1 MGENPEIISKGYLSL
16 SLAYIKTEADI
27 LKFVNALI
35 SNTKGEGKEG
45 DPFWTKAE
53 TLLYCALLGYII
65 FEGAEED
72 RNMNTLVDMI
82 SGMEVKEDDEDF
94 LNAVDYMFKGLE
106 QRKPNCFAVK
116 QYKKYKLSSG
126 VVCSKRLLNQA
137 VGKSLRTHNLKSKKG
152 AQVMRKNEKITAL
165 YERLSRD
172 DFGKDDDQQRESNSI
187 SNQRKILQ
195 KAAKD
200 KGYTDTI
207 FFVDDGITGT
217 TMKRPGF
224 QKMLTAIEAGYISA
238 VFVKDLSRLGRNY
251 IEVGKLTEEFFP
263 LHDIR
268 LVAVSDGV
276 DSDEG
281 EDDFTPFKN
290 IMNEYYAKDI
300 SKKRRIVNKM
310 KGNAGVPLSPPPY
323 GYIKNPD
330 DPRFWV
336 VEPEAAEV
344 VRRIYRMALEGYGL
358 AETAAQLAADG
369 VVNPTYYWRSRG
381 TSRGGSKSTVEPT
394 KWGHTTVKKILT
406 LQEYCGDVINFKSY
420 SKSYK
425 MKKRI
430 ENPEENRAIFL
441 NVHEAIIDRQ
451 TWEKVQALQKGTRRK
466 KPTVTQ
472 EPSVFSGLLKCP
484 ECGGNLNFHFNQNN
498 HDIKFFSCQNHN
510 SGYRK
515 CSKTHYIR
523 LDFLEQVVLY
533 EVKRLAYFAS
543 EYENDF
549 IKAMIGRSAKVAE
562 NATLRKQRE
571 LDTLTARDRELD
583 MLFERLYE
591 DNVAGK
597 IDDARF
603 SKMSKRYEQEQGENA
618 KKIKALRLELK
629 KDESKRMDIDDFLE
643 TVRQYTDATTITKR
657 MVAELIDHIE
667 VYHAEKQDG
676 VTNQRVD
683 IHYNCI
689 GAFDVPDRRKIPEAD
704 IIMET
709 RKGVALSYAPEQ
721 VAV

>member
-1 MGENPEIISKGYLSL
+1 MFDCWKE
-16 SLAYIKTEADI
+16 DI
-27 LKFVNALI
+27 LKQSSKKTALG
-35 SNTKGEGKEG
+35 T
-45 DPFWTKAE
+45 AA
-53 TLLYCALLGYII
+53 LYC
-65 FEGAEED
+65 
-72 RNMNTLVDMI
+72 
-82 SGMEVKEDDEDF
+82 
-94 LNAVDYMFKGLE
+94 
-106 QRKPNCFAVK
+106 
-116 QYKKYKLSSG
+116 
-126 VVCSKRLLNQA
+126 
-137 VGKSLRTHNLKSKKG
+137 
-152 AQVMRKNEKITAL
+152 
-165 YERLSRD
+165 RLSRD
-172 DFGKDDDQQRESNSI
+172 DNMDNESNSI
-187 SNQRKILQ
+187 SNQKKILQ

-224 QKMLTAIEAGYISA
+224 QKMIAAIEAGYISA

-263 LHDIR
+263 LHDVR

-310 KGNAGVPLSPPPY
+310 KGNAGIPLSPPPY

-336 VEPEAAEV
+336 VDPVAADV

-358 AETAAQLAADG
+358 AETAAALGADG
-369 VVNPTYYWRSRG
+369 IVNPTYYWRSKG
-381 TSRGGSKSTVEPT
+381 TSRGGSKSTLEPT
-394 KWGHTTVKKILT
+394 KWGHTTIKKILT
-406 LQEYCGDVINFKSY
+406 TQEYCGDVINFKSY

-425 MKKRI
+425 MKRRI

-441 NVHEAIIDRQ
+441 NVHEAIIDRP
-451 TWEKVQALQKGTRRK
+451 TWEKVQALKAGTRRK
-466 KPTVTQ
+466 RPTVTQ
-472 EPSVFSGLLKCP
+472 EPSAFSGVMKCP

-510 SGYRK
+510 SGLRK
-515 CSKTHYIR
+515 CSSTHYIR

-533 EVKRLAYFAS
+533 EVHRLACFAN

-549 IKAMIGRSAKVAE
+549 IKAMVGRSAKVAE
-562 NATLRKQRE
+562 NERVRKKRE
-571 LDTLTARDRELD
+571 LDGLLARDRELD
-583 MLFERLYE
+583 TLFERLYE
-591 DNVAGK
+591 DNVSGK

-603 SKMSKRYEQEQGENA
+603 AKMAKRYEQEQGENA
-618 KKIKALRLELK
+618 GRIKALRLEVK
-629 KDESKRMDIDDFLE
+629 KLEEKRMDVDDFLE
-643 TVRQYTDATTITKR
+643 TVRHYTNAAKITKR

-667 VYHAEKQDG
+667 VYPAVKEDG
-676 VTNQRVD
+676 VTNQRVT

-689 GAFDVPDRRKIPEAD
+689 GTFEVPDRRKIPERD
-704 IIMET
+704 ILLET
-709 RKGVALSYAPEQ
+709 RKGVALSYAP
-721 VAV
+721 AV

>member
-1 MGENPEIISKGYLSL
+1 MLDCGKE
-16 SLAYIKTEADI
+16 DI
-27 LKFVNALI
+27 LKQSSKKI
-35 SNTKGEGKEG
+35 SLGT
-45 DPFWTKAE
+45 AA
-53 TLLYCALLGYII
+53 LYC
-65 FEGAEED
+65 
-72 RNMNTLVDMI
+72 
-82 SGMEVKEDDEDF
+82 
-94 LNAVDYMFKGLE
+94 
-106 QRKPNCFAVK
+106 
-116 QYKKYKLSSG
+116 
-126 VVCSKRLLNQA
+126 
-137 VGKSLRTHNLKSKKG
+137 
-152 AQVMRKNEKITAL
+152 
-165 YERLSRD
+165 RLSRD
-172 DFGKDDDQQRESNSI
+172 DNMDNESNSI
-187 SNQRKILQ
+187 SNQKKILQ

-200 KGYTDTI
+200 KGYSDTI

-224 QKMLTAIEAGYISA
+224 QKMIQAIEAGYISA

-263 LHDIR
+263 LHDVR

-310 KGNAGVPLSPPPY
+310 KGNAGIPLSPPPY

-336 VEPEAAEV
+336 VDPEAADV

-358 AETAAQLAADG
+358 AETAAALGADG
-369 VVNPTYYWRSRG
+369 IVNPTYYWRSKG
-381 TSRGGSKSTVEPT
+381 TSRGGSKSTLEPT
-394 KWGHTTVKKILT
+394 KWGHTTIKKILT
-406 LQEYCGDVINFKSY
+406 TQEYCGDVINFKSY

-441 NVHEAIIDRQ
+441 NVHEAIIDRP
-451 TWEKVQALQKGTRRK
+451 TWEKVQALKAGTRRK
-466 KPTVTQ
+466 RPTVTQ
-472 EPSVFSGLLKCP
+472 EPSVFSGVMKCP

-510 SGYRK
+510 SGLRK
-515 CSKTHYIR
+515 CSSTHYIR

-533 EVKRLAYFAS
+533 EVHRLACFAN

-549 IKAMIGRSAKVAE
+549 IKAMVGRSAKVAE
-562 NATLRKQRE
+562 NERVRKKRE
-571 LDTLTARDRELD
+571 MDALLARDRELD
-583 MLFERLYE
+583 TLFERLYE
-591 DNVAGK
+591 DNVSGK

-603 SKMSKRYEQEQGENA
+603 AKMAKRYEQEQGENA
-618 KKIKALRLELK
+618 GRIKTLRLEVK
-629 KDESKRMDIDDFLE
+629 KLDEKRMDVEDFLE
-643 TVRQYTDATTITKR
+643 TVRRYTDATKITKR

-667 VYHAEKQDG
+667 VYPAVKEDG
-676 VTNQRVD
+676 VTNQRVT

-689 GAFDVPDRRKIPEAD
+689 GVFEVPDRRKIPERD
-704 IIMET
+704 ILLET
-709 RKGVALSYAPEQ
+709 RRGVALSYAPAE

>member
-1 MGENPEIISKGYLSL
+1 MKQSSKKHELGT
-16 SLAYIKTEADI
+16 AA
-27 LKFVNALI
+27 
-35 SNTKGEGKEG
+35 
-45 DPFWTKAE
+45 
-53 TLLYCALLGYII
+53 LYC
-65 FEGAEED
+65 
-72 RNMNTLVDMI
+72 
-82 SGMEVKEDDEDF
+82 
-94 LNAVDYMFKGLE
+94 
-106 QRKPNCFAVK
+106 
-116 QYKKYKLSSG
+116 
-126 VVCSKRLLNQA
+126 
-137 VGKSLRTHNLKSKKG
+137 
-152 AQVMRKNEKITAL
+152 
-165 YERLSRD
+165 RLSRD
-172 DFGKDDDQQRESNSI
+172 DNMDSESNSI
-187 SNQRKILQ
+187 QNQRKILQ

-200 KGYTDTI
+200 KGYTDTV

-281 EDDFTPFKN
+281 ENDFTPFKN

-323 GYIKNPD
+323 GYIKNQD

-344 VRRIYRMALEGYGL
+344 VRRIYCMALEGYGL
-358 AETAAQLAADG
+358 AEIADRLAADG

-533 EVKRLAYFAS
+533 EVKRLACFAS

-562 NATLRKQRE
+562 NTALRKQRE
-571 LDTLTARDRELD
+571 LDALTARARELD

-603 SKMSKRYEQEQGENA
+603 AKMSKRYEQEQGENA

-643 TVRQYTDATTITKR
+643 TVRRYTDATTITKR

-676 VTNQRVD
+676 VTNQRVV
-683 IHYNCI
+683 IYYNCI

-709 RKGVALSYAPEQ
+709 RKGVALSYAPERL
-721 VAV
+721 AV

>member
-1 MGENPEIISKGYLSL
+1 MKQSSKKHELGT
-16 SLAYIKTEADI
+16 AA
-27 LKFVNALI
+27 
-35 SNTKGEGKEG
+35 
-45 DPFWTKAE
+45 
-53 TLLYCALLGYII
+53 LYC
-65 FEGAEED
+65 
-72 RNMNTLVDMI
+72 
-82 SGMEVKEDDEDF
+82 
-94 LNAVDYMFKGLE
+94 
-106 QRKPNCFAVK
+106 
-116 QYKKYKLSSG
+116 
-126 VVCSKRLLNQA
+126 
-137 VGKSLRTHNLKSKKG
+137 
-152 AQVMRKNEKITAL
+152 
-165 YERLSRD
+165 RLSRD
-172 DFGKDDDQQRESNSI
+172 DNMDSESNSI
-187 SNQRKILQ
+187 QNQRKILQ

-224 QKMLTAIEAGYISA
+224 QKMLNAIEAGYISA

-358 AETAAQLAADG
+358 AEIAARLAADG

-533 EVKRLAYFAS
+533 EVKRLACFAS

-562 NATLRKQRE
+562 NTALRKQRE
-571 LDTLTARDRELD
+571 LDALTARDRELD

-591 DNVAGK
+591 DNIAGK

-603 SKMSKRYEQEQGENA
+603 AKMSKRYEQEQGENA

-629 KDESKRMDIDDFLE
+629 KDESKRVDIDDFLE
-643 TVRQYTDATTITKR
+643 TVRRYTDATTITKR

-676 VTNQRVD
+676 VTNQRVV

>member
-1 MGENPEIISKGYLSL
+1 MKQSSKKHELGT
-16 SLAYIKTEADI
+16 AA
-27 LKFVNALI
+27 
-35 SNTKGEGKEG
+35 
-45 DPFWTKAE
+45 
-53 TLLYCALLGYII
+53 LYC
-65 FEGAEED
+65 
-72 RNMNTLVDMI
+72 
-82 SGMEVKEDDEDF
+82 
-94 LNAVDYMFKGLE
+94 
-106 QRKPNCFAVK
+106 
-116 QYKKYKLSSG
+116 
-126 VVCSKRLLNQA
+126 
-137 VGKSLRTHNLKSKKG
+137 
-152 AQVMRKNEKITAL
+152 
-165 YERLSRD
+165 RLSRD
-172 DFGKDDDQQRESNSI
+172 DNMDSESNSI
-187 SNQRKILQ
+187 QNQRKILQ

-200 KGYTDTI
+200 KGYTDTV

-533 EVKRLAYFAS
+533 EVKRLACFAS

-549 IKAMIGRSAKVAE
+549 IKAIIGRSAKVAE
-562 NATLRKQRE
+562 NTALRKQRE
-571 LDTLTARDRELD
+571 LDALTARDRELD

-591 DNVAGK
+591 DNVSGK

-603 SKMSKRYEQEQGENA
+603 AKMSKRYEQEQGENA

-643 TVRQYTDATTITKR
+643 TVRRYTDVATITKR

-676 VTNQRVD
+676 VTNQRVV

>member
-1 MGENPEIISKGYLSL
+1 MKQSSKKHELGT
-16 SLAYIKTEADI
+16 AA
-27 LKFVNALI
+27 
-35 SNTKGEGKEG
+35 
-45 DPFWTKAE
+45 
-53 TLLYCALLGYII
+53 LYC
-65 FEGAEED
+65 
-72 RNMNTLVDMI
+72 
-82 SGMEVKEDDEDF
+82 
-94 LNAVDYMFKGLE
+94 
-106 QRKPNCFAVK
+106 
-116 QYKKYKLSSG
+116 
-126 VVCSKRLLNQA
+126 
-137 VGKSLRTHNLKSKKG
+137 
-152 AQVMRKNEKITAL
+152 
-165 YERLSRD
+165 RLSRD
-172 DFGKDDDQQRESNSI
+172 DNMDSESNSI
-187 SNQRKILQ
+187 QNQRKILQ

-310 KGNAGVPLSPPPY
+310 KGNAGVLLSPPPY

-533 EVKRLAYFAS
+533 EVKRLACFAS

-562 NATLRKQRE
+562 NTALRKQRE
-571 LDTLTARDRELD
+571 LDALTARDRELD

-603 SKMSKRYEQEQGENA
+603 AKMSKRYEQEQGENA

-643 TVRQYTDATTITKR
+643 TVRRYTDATTITKR

-676 VTNQRVD
+676 VTNQRVV

>member
-1 MGENPEIISKGYLSL
+1 MKQSSKKHELGT
-16 SLAYIKTEADI
+16 AA
-27 LKFVNALI
+27 
-35 SNTKGEGKEG
+35 
-45 DPFWTKAE
+45 
-53 TLLYCALLGYII
+53 LYC
-65 FEGAEED
+65 
-72 RNMNTLVDMI
+72 
-82 SGMEVKEDDEDF
+82 
-94 LNAVDYMFKGLE
+94 
-106 QRKPNCFAVK
+106 
-116 QYKKYKLSSG
+116 
-126 VVCSKRLLNQA
+126 
-137 VGKSLRTHNLKSKKG
+137 
-152 AQVMRKNEKITAL
+152 
-165 YERLSRD
+165 RLSRD
-172 DFGKDDDQQRESNSI
+172 DNMDSESNSI
-187 SNQRKILQ
+187 QNQRKILQ

-200 KGYTDTI
+200 KGYTDTV

-358 AETAAQLAADG
+358 AEIAARLAADG

-498 HDIKFFSCQNHN
+498 HDIKFFSCKNHN

-523 LDFLEQVVLY
+523 LDFLEEVVLY
-533 EVKRLAYFAS
+533 EVKRLACFAS

-562 NATLRKQRE
+562 NTALRKQRE
-571 LDTLTARDRELD
+571 LDALTARDRELD

-603 SKMSKRYEQEQGENA
+603 AKMSKRYEQEQGENA

-643 TVRQYTDATTITKR
+643 TVRRYTDATTITKR

-676 VTNQRVD
+676 VTNQRVV
-683 IHYNCI
+683 IYYNCI